1 MSQGRGPRRRQYPLD
16 KAKKLNFK
24 ILRSRDYGSCL
35 VFAVLKLNRSCYV
48 LLAARNTYYRLQ
60 TLNLTII
67 CVTDSRVNWKIIQAK
82 RFTSSSEVA
91 KPTFSTRNCL
101 QRSLIGKH
109 SNCIVRPLEVILK
122 ETNSHFEEKEPYY
135 DCTLASTECDA
146 VLLNLLDNQLQTRVE
161 LIKSN
166 VSESG

>member
-1 MSQGRGPRRRQYPLD
+1 M
-16 KAKKLNFK
+16 K
-24 ILRSRDYGSCL
+24 ILRSHDYGSYL
-35 VFAVLKLNRSCYV
+35 VFAVLKLNRSCYI
-48 LLAARNTYYRLQ
+48 LLAAQNMYYRLQ

-67 CVTDSRVNWKIIQAK
+67 CVTDSRVNWKIIQVK

-122 ETNSHFEEKEPYY
+122 ETNSHFEEKEPHY

-146 VLLNLLDNQLQTRVE
+146 VLLNLLHNTKRLGPFLGFGCNFGEKQNKCLKMDR
-161 LIKSN
+161 KS
-166 VSESG
+166 VCLM

>member
-1 MSQGRGPRRRQYPLD
+1 M
-16 KAKKLNFK
+16 
-24 ILRSRDYGSCL
+24 
-35 VFAVLKLNRSCYV
+35 
-48 LLAARNTYYRLQ
+48 YYRLQ

-67 CVTDSRVNWKIIQAK
+67 CVTDSRVNWKIIQAE
-82 RFTSSSEVA
+82 RSTSSSEVA

-146 VLLNLLDNQLQTRVE
+146 VLLNLMQ
-161 LIKSN
+161 N
-166 VSESG
+166 VPECMQGLHEVL